1 MNPSTLIGI
10 VASIGLLAVV
20 VLFAAKEPA
29 LFIDLPS
36 LGIVLVGTLAA
47 TFISYP
53 LREVTRVFGLLWTV
67 LRNERLYTRQDLD
80 ELVQISRLWISGDLP
95 AVEKAVEQVSN
106 PFLRT
111 GVQLVI
117 DNTPGGGHSGGAAM
131 AHRPPARTGERGGAA
146 VPRDGQL
153 RAGVRHDRHAGGPD

>member
-20 VLFAAKEPA
+20 LLFAAKEPA

-53 LREVTRVFGLLWTV
+53 LREVTGYSVCSDRAAQRATV
-67 LRNERLYTRQDLD
+67 HPSG
-80 ELVQISRLWISGDLP
+80 SRRAGADFA
-95 AVEKAVEQVSN
+95 AVDQRRSA
-106 PFLRT
+106 
-111 GVQLVI
+111 
-117 DNTPGGGHSGGAAM
+117 
-131 AHRPPARTGERGGAA
+131 RGGKRLSSRSAILSC
-146 VPRDGQL
+146 VP
-153 RAGVRHDRHAGGPD
+153 ACSW

>member
-20 VLFAAKEPA
+20 LLFAAKEPA

-117 DNTPGGGHSGGAAM
+117 DNTRRRTFWRCCNGGSPGY
-131 AHRPPARTGERGGAA
+131 AHGRTPRRSCSARWPATRQRSA
-146 VPRDGQL
+146 
-153 RAGVRHDRHAGGPD
+153 

>member
-20 VLFAAKEPA
+20 MLFAAKEPA

-53 LREVTRVFGLLWTV
+53 LREVTRVFGLIWTV
-67 LRNERLYTRQDLD
+67 MRNERLYTRQDLD
-80 ELVQISRLWISGDLP
+80 ELVQICDCGSAVTYLRWKKRSSRSAIPFCAP
-95 AVEKAVEQVSN
+95 ACSW
-106 PFLRT
+106 
-111 GVQLVI
+111 
-117 DNTPGGGHSGGAAM
+117 
-131 AHRPPARTGERGGAA
+131 
-146 VPRDGQL
+146 
-153 RAGVRHDRHAGGPD
+153 